1 MAVMRRT
8 ADLHRLPA
16 GASLCS
22 AAHTRYDG
30 RVSPDYRIRTATPA
44 DIDALDA
51 IERECF
57 PPAEAATREALAARL
72 QQYPDHFWLLEVP
85 VDPHHAASHHTA
97 PSPTTPHDMRI
108 VSFVNGMTTDEPH
121 LLDAMYD
128 DATMHDPSGSWQM
141 IFGVDTL
148 PAFRR
153 HGYAGT
159 LLKRVIDDAR
169 KDGRSGVV
177 LTCKDRLVHYYASF
191 GFIDEGISESTHG
204 DVIWHEMR
212 VRFQ

>member
-1 MAVMRRT
+1 MAVMD
-8 ADLHRLPA
+8 ALLICIVCPS
-16 GASLCS
+16 ASLCS
-22 AAHTRYDG
+22 ATHTRYDG

-44 DIDALDA
+44 DLDALDA

-85 VDPHHAASHHTA
+85 VDPHHAASHPTV
-97 PSPTTPHDMRI
+97 PSPTAPHDMRI

-121 LLDAMYD
+121 LLDVMYD
-128 DATMHDPSGSWQM
+128 NATMHDPHGMWQM

-159 LLKRVIDDAR
+159 LLTLLRI
-169 KDGRSGVV
+169 
-177 LTCKDRLVHYYASF
+177 
-191 GFIDEGISESTHG
+191 
-204 DVIWHEMR
+204 IWIH
-212 VRFQ
+212 